1 MKMQSMSSGSNP
13 NVSSSGR
20 SCESGAPLAASKRIS
35 LPSYYAKEAM
45 GKTKPFNFP
54 VRADITIYKKRHDVW
69 SHNWGDVDNFVKAIF
84 DALNGI
90 VFVDDAQV
98 VEICAAKKCGENG
111 IIVEICAAE

>member
-1 MKMQSMSSGSNP
+1 MKFQCPIYPVPFVRARSNGSRRFDDP
-13 NVSSSGR
+13 RYAQFKKEV
-20 SCESGAPLAASKRIS
+20 A
-35 LPSYYAKEAM
+35 YYAKEAM

-98 VEICAAKKCGENG
+98 VEICAAKKCGQPRE
-111 IIVEICAAE
+111 VSCYEVWRR